1 MRESIDGASF
11 AQAVIHAA
19 ASLNLRKQEINELN
33 VFPVPDGDTGT
44 NMSLTIGTAA
54 TELRKKQPRTVG
66 EAASTTA
73 SALLRGAR
81 GNSGVILSL
90 LFRGLSKAVKDKDT
104 IDGRDLAIALDFG
117 VAAAYKAVMKP
128 AEGTILT
135 VSRMAAARAAGT
147 AREDNCAEAVLAA
160 AIEEGQ
166 AALADTVNQNPVLKK
181 AGVVDAG
188 GKGFLII
195 LQGMLDQLQGRPMP
209 ELSEEEPEEEKADFG
224 ALSAEEITFAF
235 DTVFIVRKPSPHV
248 NLEPF
253 RTYLNGIGDSLV
265 IGEDDEAFKVHVHTN
280 IPGAA
285 LTEAQKYGTLEL
297 AKIENM
303 RTQAEDLAA
312 GRHVQSTDDLEAVE
326 EELENQ
332 GCAPAEPVKA
342 APEKEYGYVA
352 VCAGAGLEAV
362 FRDLGVDGIISG
374 GQTMNP
380 STEDILREIDR
391 TPAHVVYVLPNN
403 KNIIMAAEQCV
414 RLCEDKTVVVLPTK
428 TVPQGIAAMLAVDP
442 DAGREELTQIMTEA
456 AQRVRTA
463 EITYAARDSDF
474 DGFAIKEG
482 DYLALM
488 EHQLFGTDRDLD
500 ALLDRLARS
509 EDIQS
514 AEFLSIF
521 YGEDVTEE
529 QAQEAA
535 QKFTDACP
543 NAEVNLLPGGQP
555 VYYYM
560 ISAE

>member
-1 MRESIDGASF
+1 MRQTIDAAAF
-11 AQAVIHAA
+11 QQMVIHAA
-19 ASLNLRKQEINELN
+19 AAISVEKQQVNDLN

-44 NMSLTIGTAA
+44 NMSLTIAA
-54 TELRKKQPRTVG
+54 AAGEMKKKSYDTVG
-66 EAASTTA
+66 QAAQATA

-90 LFRGLSKAVKDKDT
+90 LFRGFAKAIKDRET
-104 IDGRDLAIALDFG
+104 VDGRDLAIALDFG

-195 LQGMLDQLQGRPMP
+195 LQGMLDQLQGKPMP

-543 NAEVNLLPGGQP
+543 NAVVNLLPGGQP

>member
-1 MRESIDGASF
+1 MGQA
-11 AQAVIHAA
+11 AQA
-19 ASLNLRKQEINELN
+19 
-33 VFPVPDGDTGT
+33 
-44 NMSLTIGTAA
+44 
-54 TELRKKQPRTVG
+54 
-66 EAASTTA
+66 TA

-90 LFRGLSKAVKDKDT
+90 LFRGFAKAIKDRET
-104 IDGRDLAIALDFG
+104 MDGRDLAIALDFG

-195 LQGMLDQLQGRPMP
+195 LQGMLDQLQGKPMP

-312 GRHVQSTDDLEAVE
+312 GRHVQSTDDLEA
-326 EELENQ
+326 
-332 GCAPAEPVKA
+332 G
-342 APEKEYGYVA
+342 GG
-352 VCAGAGLEAV
+352 GAGEP
-362 FRDLGVDGIISG
+362 G
-374 GQTMNP
+374 
-380 STEDILREIDR
+380 LRPGRAGEGR
-391 TPAHVVYVLPNN
+391 PG
-403 KNIIMAAEQCV
+403 EGV
-414 RLCEDKTVVVLPTK
+414 RLC
-428 TVPQGIAAMLAVDP
+428 G
-442 DAGREELTQIMTEA
+442 
-456 AQRVRTA
+456 RVRRRGPGGRVPGPGGG
-463 EITYAARDSDF
+463 RDD
-474 DGFAIKEG
+474 
-482 DYLALM
+482 LR
-488 EHQLFGTDRDLD
+488 GTDHEPLHRGHSTG
-500 ALLDRLARS
+500 DRPHPRPRGLCAPQQQEHHHGGRAVRPRCARTRPWWS
-509 EDIQS
+509 
-514 AEFLSIF
+514 
-521 YGEDVTEE
+521 
-529 QAQEAA
+529 
-535 QKFTDACP
+535 CP
-543 NAEVNLLPGGQP
+543 PRRCPRASPPCWRWTRTPGGRSSP
-555 VYYYM
+555 R
-560 ISAE
+560 S